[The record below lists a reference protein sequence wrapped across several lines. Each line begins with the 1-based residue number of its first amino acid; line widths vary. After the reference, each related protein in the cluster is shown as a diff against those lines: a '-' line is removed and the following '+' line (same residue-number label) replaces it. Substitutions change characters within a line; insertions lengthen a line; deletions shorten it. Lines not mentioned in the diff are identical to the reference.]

1 MGGGVHAVKHHLH
14 RTTAYH
20 PESNGMV
27 ERVHRRLK
35 DALRARAAGPNWVAD
50 LPWILLGLWAQPRE
64 DTGPSAA
71 EAVFGAPLVLPG
83 QFLHQPEPPGQEFL
97 DQLRQAMS
105 NFQPAPVRHNT
116 GERSAA
122 PAELPP
128 ALGAIAKSR
137 VLVRLEIVGA

>member
-1 MGGGVHAVKHHLH
+1 MHAVEHHLH

-50 LPWILLGLWAQPRE
+50 LPWILLGLRAQPRE
-64 DTGPSAA
+64 DTGRSAA

-83 QFLHQPEPPGQEFL
+83 QFLHQLEPPGQEFF
-97 DQLRQAMS
+97 DQL
-105 NFQPAPVRHNT
+105 APVRHNT
-116 GERSAA
+116 SGRAAA

-128 ALGAIAKSR
+128 DLLHADFVFVRKDGHMPALQQ
-137 VLVRLEIVGA
+137 L